1 MKTLILGIDG
11 YLGWELAKYL
21 SSKGHEIFG
30 FDDESR
36 RSRVDEVGGTSA
48 IPIYTMGERLIA
60 WNGYTSDK
68 IRYEHGNTV
77 HHPWKLDMIMKMFNP
92 DTIVHLAEI
101 PSAPYSMISREH
113 CLETMQNNVLG
124 TINVLYAM
132 KEFAPDAH
140 LLKLGTM
147 GEYGTPD
154 LDIPEGFFQVD
165 YRGRVDTLPFP
176 KQAGSWYHWTKVHDS
191 NNIMWACKLWDLR
204 STDIMQGVVYGTRIG
219 LVTDPKL
226 RTRFDFDDVWGTA
239 INRFCAQ
246 AVMGIPLTTYGSG
259 GQIRGF
265 IDIEDSIKCMTL
277 AIENPP
283 SNGNYRVLNQF
294 DETYDIHTL
303 AEKVV
308 DAARNYDLD
317 VEIKS
322 ATNPR
327 MESEDHYYNPDRANL
342 PAMGFKP
349 TRKIEDTLDDII
361 GDLLANKDRLGRY
374 SNSIMPRVQWKEIRS
389 KV

>member
-1 MKTLILGIDG
+1 MRTLILGIDG

-21 SSKGHEIFG
+21 SGKGHEIFG
-30 FDDESR
+30 FDNESR
-36 RSRVDEVGGTSA
+36 RTRVSEVGSTSA
-48 IPIYTMGERLIA
+48 IPIYTMGERLMA

-68 IRYEHGNTV
+68 IRYEHGSTV
-77 HHPWKLDMIMKMFNP
+77 DHPWKLDVIMKMFNP
-92 DTIVHLAEI
+92 DTVVHLAEI

-113 CLETMQNNVLG
+113 CLDTMQNNVLG

-165 YRGRVDTLPFP
+165 YRGRTDTLPFP

-191 NNIMWACKLWDLR
+191 NNIMWACKLWDMR

-219 LVTDPKL
+219 LVTNPKL
-226 RTRFDFDDVWGTA
+226 RTRFDFDDIWGTA

-246 AVMGIPLTTYGSG
+246 AVMGISLTPYGSG
-259 GQIRGF
+259 GQKRGF

-283 SNGNYRVLNQF
+283 NNGNYRVLNQF
-294 DETYDIHTL
+294 DETYDIFTL

-308 DAARNYDLD
+308 DAAQHHDLE
-317 VEIKS
+317 VEIRS
-322 ATNPR
+322 TTNPR
-327 MESEDHYYNPDRANL
+327 MELETHYYNPDRDNL

-361 GDLLANKDRLGRY
+361 GDLLVHKDRLSKY
-374 SNSIMPRVQWKEIRS
+374 LDVIMPRVWWKKIRS